1 MVVRSV
7 FALLAAAFF
16 LFNALTFLAPGA
28 GNVELETDATGRVI
42 ASEIAGDP
50 GAVAVTSAA
59 RMLAAGLVIL
69 SLALV
74 DWSALEQA
82 ARAPSRGAS
91 TAWSADGRTQDT
103 PEP

>member
-1 MVVRSV
+1 L

-16 LFNALTFLAPGA
+16 LFSALTFLAPGA

-42 ASEIAGDP
+42 ASEVAGDP
-50 GAVAVTSAA
+50 AAVAVTGAA
-59 RMLAAGLVIL
+59 RMLAAGLAIL

-74 DWSALEQA
+74 DWSALVQA
-82 ARAPSRGAS
+82 TRAPSGVAS
-91 TAWSADGRTQDT
+91 TPWSADGRGQET